1 MKKNKIS
8 NKIIFISLTILT
20 FFFYWYGKEIANYF
34 DSKWLIKY
42 PKHYSFPFAI
52 YTSSFV
58 KWLINDASFGLF
70 SFNDLTRF
78 FAWII
83 EQPYNIVLAIFSKG
97 ILKGQGQDA
106 IQIMGPLSWISVV
119 GIFFTLALYTRD
131 KFLILLVVLSIVY
144 LAVFDQWKSSMITLS
159 SIIIAVPIG
168 VVLGILFGILSYKSK
183 ILEKIIT
190 PISVSYTHLTL
201 PTKRIV

>member
-20 FFFYWYGKEIANYF
+20 FLFYWYGKEIANYF

-42 PKHYSFPFAI
+42 PKHYSFPFSI

-83 EQPYNIVLAIFSKG
+83 EQPYNVVLAIFSK
-97 ILKGQGQDA
+97 
-106 IQIMGPLSWISVV
+106 
-119 GIFFTLALYTRD
+119 IFDL
-131 KFLILLVVLSIVY
+131 
-144 LAVFDQWKSSMITLS
+144 
-159 SIIIAVPIG
+159 
-168 VVLGILFGILSYKSK
+168 
-183 ILEKIIT
+183 
-190 PISVSYTHLTL
+190 
-201 PTKRIV
+201 